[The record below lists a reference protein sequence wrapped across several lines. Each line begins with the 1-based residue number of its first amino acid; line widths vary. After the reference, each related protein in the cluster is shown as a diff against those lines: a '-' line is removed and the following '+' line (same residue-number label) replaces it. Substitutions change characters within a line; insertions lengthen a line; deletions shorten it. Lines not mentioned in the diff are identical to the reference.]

1 MAVSAVG
8 GALLQAGVGMIALI
22 SETLTQVLQVKIT
35 DFFTEV
41 GNKDPPSYDPQDS
54 VVRVRVRLDDG
65 GAENNLSGATP
76 VIAGSTASDA
86 LVGISGVGGYIKDG
100 TFYDIAVPC
109 KQQTPILDITAGGDD
124 AICISDINMIWGDGS
139 KFALS
144 GDWFKWC
151 NMWWY
156 HSSINLFTGTG
167 APYQPPCGWL
177 DGNGSEGHKLAG
189 FRINMLA
196 LQNMTNNPD
205 RPWGIDDTQKYC
217 TDAFRF
223 SGSAMAAYR
232 SGNLDTTGDGTKG
245 EKRQLSAGN
254 QTVGPYSPSVNNGH
268 HQRTLIV
275 STHKGQSAQVLCDSA
290 KSRGHDFGSKPEGKY
305 CDMSTKMV
313 YPLCSDS
320 ATRNCFSID
329 KQSKSISQR
338 EIGNGLGNGSR
349 NRVHRRYH
357 KMINWG

>member
-1 MAVSAVG
+1 MHRLSKITASVIIRIVILLSNHIFSASMAVSAVG
-8 GALLQAGVGMIALI
+8 GALLQAGIGMIALI
-22 SETLTQVLQVKIT
+22 SETLTQVLQVKTT

-54 VVRVRVRLDDG
+54 VVRVRVGLDDG

-76 VIAGSTASDA
+76 IIAGSTASDA

-100 TFYDIAVPC
+100 KFYDIAVPG

-124 AICISDINMIWGDGS
+124 AICISDINMIWGDGL

-156 HSSINLFTGTG
+156 HSSINLFTSTG
-167 APYQPPCGWL
+167 APYQPPCGCL
-177 DGNGSEGHKLAG
+177 DGNGSEGHKLAV
-189 FRINMLA
+189 FRVNMLA

-205 RPWGIDDTQKYC
+205 PDRLWGIDDTQKYC
-217 TDAFRF
+217 TDAFHF

-232 SGNLDTTGDGTKG
+232 SGSLDTTGDGTKG

-254 QTVGPYSPSVNNGH
+254 QTVGPYSPGVNNGH

-290 KSRGHDFGSKPEGKY
+290 KITRSRLWVKARG
-305 CDMSTKMV
+305 
-313 YPLCSDS
+313 
-320 ATRNCFSID
+320 
-329 KQSKSISQR
+329 
-338 EIGNGLGNGSR
+338 
-349 NRVHRRYH
+349 HRRYH
-357 KMINWG
+357 EMINWG